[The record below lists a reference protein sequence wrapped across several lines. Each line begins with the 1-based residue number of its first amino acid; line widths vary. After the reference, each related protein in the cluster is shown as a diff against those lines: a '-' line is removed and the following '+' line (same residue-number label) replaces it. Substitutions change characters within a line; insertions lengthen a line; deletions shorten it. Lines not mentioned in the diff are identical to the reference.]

1 MEKIWCCLSF
11 MLLLLLLSFLNSL
24 VVQLLR
30 FFSKKK
36 MTTAF
41 PLTTGGVTA
50 AAGTPIGVSS
60 PGTLL
65 DSRMLLVQSQ
75 NMALRLLV
83 AEKHRSVKRLDA
95 EISLARKEHQKLAT
109 SFQELRTLGRV
120 LKRYLTSLVSS
131 APLF

>member
-1 MEKIWCCLSF
+1 MLFVFHVASAPPFLFKLAGCATVA
-11 MLLLLLLSFLNSL
+11 LLLK
-24 VVQLLR
+24 
-30 FFSKKK
+30 KKK

-109 SFQELRTLGRV
+109 SSQELRTLGRV